1 MTHPATR
8 RALLLALVLAACA
21 PLPEA
26 ARGPRSD
33 GLMRQM
39 QACLADPDQG
49 GACAIVD
56 PARGFV
62 VIKDYSAEKPRAWL
76 IVPSDPEVTG
86 IEDPAIF
93 TAPTADFWRF
103 GWQAGR
109 RLVPTP
115 PEGLGLAINSEAG
128 RTQNL
133 LHIHISCTAP
143 EVTAALA
150 RAEIGPDWAPAPWLA
165 LAGQTWNARRI
176 ARLEDPS
183 PFLFLREL
191 PGAAED
197 PGLWSLALLGAP
209 GGGYVLLADSTRP
222 GIPAAAE
229 SLLDETCAGRAP
241 G

>member
-1 MTHPATR
+1 MIRPETR
-8 RALLLALVLAACA
+8 RALLLAFALAACA
-21 PLPEA
+21 PVPET

-39 QACLADPDQG
+39 QACLPDPDQG

-62 VIKDYSAEKPRAWL
+62 VIKDDSPEKPRAWL
-76 IVPSDPEVTG
+76 IVPADPEVTG

-93 TAPTADFWRF
+93 AAPTADFWRF

-109 RLVPTP
+109 RLAPTP
-115 PEGLGLAINSEAG
+115 REGLGLAINSEAG

-143 EVTAALA
+143 EVRAALA
-150 RAEIGPDWAPAPWLA
+150 RAAIGADWAPAPWLP
-165 LAGQTWNARRI
+165 LEGQTWNARRI
-176 ARLEDPS
+176 DRLENPS
-183 PFLFLREL
+183 PFTLLREL

-197 PGLWSLALLGAP
+197 PGLWSLAVLGAP

-222 GIPAAAE
+222 GVPAAAE
-229 SLLDETCAGRAP
+229 SLLDETCG